1 MAVGFGPVLAGIFCN
16 MTGSWWPIAVMVVVY
31 SAIGLIS
38 ALLMPE
44 VRDRDLSI
52 LEDAAEDKS
61 AALGVNNK
69 HRVIS

>member
-1 MAVGFGPVLAGIFCN
+1 
-16 MTGSWWPIAVMVVVY
+16 MVVVY